1 MQIFR
6 RGSQLGLV
14 LLLAILLIGLTVAL
28 TITTLWPQALLAGI
42 VIACCAAI
50 IVIIGMV
57 RVVGRRWV
65 LWLAVPAF
73 ALAGLGAV
81 MLAEDLGVSRTG
93 ELTEVVIVDHT
104 VDVQTSHD
112 SNSPEGRKAY
122 THKYTVEHPD
132 GAPIEKPM
140 IYRGEDGY
148 DDFDTSDTITAFIDP
163 EGSAPTEPAENVN
176 IGADIAVLV
185 VGLVAVIGV
194 YGMCSLLL
202 LLRDTRRA

>member
-1 MQIFR
+1 MKILA

-14 LLLAILLIGLTVAL
+14 LLLAILLIGFTVAL
-28 TITTLWPQALLAGI
+28 AITALWPQALLAGI
-42 VIACCAAI
+42 VIACCTAI
-50 IVIIGMV
+50 FVMIGMV

-65 LWLAVPAF
+65 LWLAVPAV
-73 ALAGLGAV
+73 ALAGLAAV

-104 VDVQTSHD
+104 VDVHTSHNT
-112 SNSPEGRKAY
+112 SSREEREAY
-122 THKYTVEHPD
+122 THEYILEHPD
-132 GAPIEKPM
+132 GTPIEKPM

-148 DDFDTSDTITAFIDP
+148 DDFDTGDTITAFIDP
-163 EGSAPTEPAENVN
+163 EGNSPTEPAENVN
-176 IGADIAVLV
+176 IGADIAILI

-194 YGMCSLLL
+194 FGMCSLLL